1 MKTQFRIENPD
12 DVQMTLTTTM
22 TAREWKAL
30 RDQLV
35 STYPSWKLS
44 TAITNMVN
52 SATKAFS
59 ATTESDL

>member
-1 MKTQFRIENPD
+1 MKTQLRIENPD
-12 DVQMTLTTTM
+12 DAQMTLTTTM

>member
-22 TAREWKAL
+22 SAREWKHL
-30 RDQLV
+30 RDQLET
-35 STYPSWKLS
+35 TYPSWKLS
-44 TAITNMVN
+44 RAITNMVD